1 MNFKRCVI
9 YPKDIQI
16 ITGRSERYCNALI
29 KKIKIFY
36 GKDDHQFITQ
46 EEFSDFSGIP
56 LEQVTQ
62 YII

>member
-1 MNFKRCVI
+1 MIRKRCVI

-16 ITGRSERYCNALI
+16 ITGRSERYSHSLI
-29 KKIKIFY
+29 KKIKEFY
-36 GKDDHQFITQ
+36 GKEDHQFVTQ

-56 LEQVTQ
+56 LEHVAQ

>member
-1 MNFKRCVI
+1 MLRKRCVI

-16 ITGRSERYCNALI
+16 ITGRSERYCHALI

-56 LEQVTQ
+56 IEQVAQ